1 MKLPSVSGAAVG
13 PLAGFLAFL
22 FWGGLVLFWK
32 QLEGV
37 PPFEILCYRILYS
50 LVFIIPV
57 IWLAG
62 RWNEVK
68 EVMRV
73 RRTLLTLA
81 LSSATVGLNWFL
93 YIWAISQN
101 MVLETSLGYYINPL
115 VNVLLGFL
123 FLRERPTRLQTV
135 AILLACAGV
144 GWSVINHGYFPWLAF
159 GLAISFGVY
168 GLLRKTVRVES
179 LPGLFWETLFLTPL
193 AAGWVLL
200 LAAGGEGFLVHPTL
214 SVGIL
219 LFLAGP
225 VTSIPLILFAFA
237 ARHMRLMTLGL
248 MQYVSPTGTFLI
260 GVFLLHEPLHG
271 ETLVTFCF
279 IWVALLI
286 YTLES
291 LRLARMATRGQGP
304 KE

>member
-1 MKLPSVSGAAVG
+1 MKLPSVSGTAVG

-37 PPFEILCYRILYS
+37 PPFEILCYRILCS
-50 LVFIIPV
+50 LIFIVPV
-57 IWLAG
+57 ILLAG
-62 RWNEVK
+62 RWNEVSA
-68 EVMRV
+68 VLCIP
-73 RRTLLTLA
+73 RTLLTLV

-115 VNVLLGFL
+115 VNVLLGCL

-135 AILLACAGV
+135 AILLASAGV
-144 GWSVINHGYFPWLAF
+144 GWSVLNHGYFPWLAF
-159 GLAISFGVY
+159 GLAISFGLY
-168 GLLRKTVRVES
+168 GLLRKTVHVES

-193 AAGWVLL
+193 AGGWVLW
-200 LAAGGEGFLVHPTL
+200 LAAHGEGFLVHPAVHTGIFLLL
-214 SVGIL
+214 S
-219 LFLAGP
+219 GP

-260 GVFLLHEPLHG
+260 GVFILHEPLHG

-279 IWVALLI
+279 IWIALLL

-291 LRLARMATRGQGP
+291 LRLARVATRQGA
-304 KE
+304 

>member
-1 MKLPSVSGAAVG
+1 MKLPSVSDAAVG

-22 FWGGLVLFWK
+22 IWGGLVLFWK
-32 QLEGV
+32 QLESV
-37 PPFEILCYRILYS
+37 PPFEILCYRILCS
-50 LVFIIPV
+50 LIFIIPV
-57 IWLAG
+57 ILLTG
-62 RWNEVK
+62 RLGEVG

-73 RRTLLTLA
+73 RRTLLTLV
-81 LSSATVGLNWFL
+81 LSAATVGLNWFL
-93 YIWAISQN
+93 YIWAISRN

-135 AILLACAGV
+135 AILLAGVGV
-144 GWSVINHGYFPWLAF
+144 GWSVLNHGYFPWLAF
-159 GLAISFGVY
+159 GLAISFGLY

-193 AAGWVLL
+193 AGGWVLW
-200 LAAGGEGFLVHPTL
+200 LAVHGEGFLAHPALHEGIFLLL
-214 SVGIL
+214 S
-219 LFLAGP
+219 GP

-237 ARHMRLMTLGL
+237 ARHMKLMTLGL

-260 GVFLLHEPLHG
+260 GVFVLHEPLHG

-291 LRLARMATRGQGP
+291 LRLARATLHR
-304 KE
+304 